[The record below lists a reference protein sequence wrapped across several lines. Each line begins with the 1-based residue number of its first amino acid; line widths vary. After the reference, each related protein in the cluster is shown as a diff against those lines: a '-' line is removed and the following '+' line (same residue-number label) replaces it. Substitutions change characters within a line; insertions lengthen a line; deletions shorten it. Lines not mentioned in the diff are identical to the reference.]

1 MQFAPAAHRIERIFW
16 SDAAVRAYLLAIAL
30 LVALIGGTALYITQ
44 RFAAMASGGFSQ
56 PPATIAAATAEERN
70 WRESIEAIGSIRAA
84 RGILLS
90 AEVSG
95 DITDVFVESG
105 AGVAEGDPLFAI
117 DDELERATRDR
128 LEARLVLA
136 KQLFDRDARLI
147 RENSIPQ
154 SQLDQ
159 SSANYRAAQ
168 AELAEIDAVLKNKLI
183 SAPFAGRLGILQV
196 RLGDYVDAG
205 DPLATLQDV
214 SRLEVDFS
222 VPDRYAPLMRP
233 GLEMTV
239 RTAAFPGRTFQARLA
254 AIDSQVDVNTRN
266 LLLRAEITDGEGL
279 LPGMFARLSIDLDRE
294 TRRVFVP
301 ETAVSYSLQGNLV
314 YVIEEDDEGLFVSPR
329 VVTTG
334 GTRAGD
340 VAILDG
346 IEDGET
352 VVTAGQNKLYRGA
365 RVQIDEDAL
374 P

>member
-1 MQFAPAAHRIERIFW
+1 MQFSAVVPKLVRLSLVET
-16 SDAAVRAYLLAIAL
+16 AVRAYLVAIVL
-30 LVALIGGTALYITQ
+30 LVVLIGGTAFYIAK
-44 RFAAMASGGFSQ
+44 RFAAMASGGFAQ

-70 WRESIEAIGSIRAA
+70 WRETIEAIGSIRAA
-84 RGILLS
+84 RGVLLS

-105 AGVAEGDPLFAI
+105 AAVAEGDPLFAI

-136 KQLFDRDARLI
+136 RQLYERDARLI

-168 AELAEIDAVLKNKLI
+168 AELAEIGAVLKNKRI
-183 SAPFAGRLGILQV
+183 SAPFAGRLGIIRV
-196 RLGDYVDAG
+196 RLGDFVEAG
-205 DPLATLQDV
+205 DPLATLEDL

-233 GLEMTV
+233 GLQISV
-239 RTAAFPGRTFQARLA
+239 RTAAFPGREFAATLQ

-266 LLLRAEITDGEGL
+266 LLMRAQIRDGEGL
-279 LPGMFARLSIDLDRE
+279 LPGMFARLSIDLDRN

-301 ETAVSYSLQGNLV
+301 ETAVTYSLQGNLV

-329 VVTTG
+329 VVTTA
-334 GTRAGD
+334 GTSDGD